1 MNTPLETLST
11 PDLVLRSLADV
22 GYLADS
28 QVATS
33 VWLASRLERP
43 LLTEGE
49 PGVGKTALAQALA
62 LMLGTDLVRL
72 QCHEGIDH
80 EQAVAAWDHAR
91 QLLHVRALEVSGEA
105 TPAATMHDVLHQRE
119 FLLERPLLTAISR
132 SKPGRPAV
140 LLIDEIDRAD
150 EEFEAFLLEFLDEWS
165 VTIPEIGTI
174 RAEAAPLVILTS
186 NRTRDLHDALRRR
199 CLYQWFDHPSSERT
213 HHIVELRHPELNS
226 DLGLAVVAASTRL
239 RELCRRKPPGLSE
252 ILDWVA
258 ALRHLGVVELDEA
271 AWEATRSTV
280 LKDVDDVRTIDLEQ
294 LLPVLP
300 EDGMNSSE

>member
-1 MNTPLETLST
+1 MSPLLEALST
-11 PDLVLRSLADV
+11 PDRVLRGLADV
-22 GYLADS
+22 GYLADD

-33 VWLASRLERP
+33 VWLANRLERP

-62 LMLGTDLVRL
+62 SMLDTDLLRL

-91 QLLHVRALEVSGEA
+91 QLLHVRALEASGEA
-105 TPAATMHDVLHQRE
+105 VPSSAMHDVLHQRA
-119 FLLERPLLTAISR
+119 FLLERPLLTAIAQ

-174 RAEAAPLVILTS
+174 RAETAPLVILTS

-213 HHIVELRHPELNS
+213 HRIVERQHPELS
-226 DLGLAVVAASTRL
+226 PELGLAVVTASVRL

-258 ALRHLGVVELDEA
+258 ALRHLGVTELDA
-271 AWEATRSTV
+271 TAWEATRGTV
-280 LKDVDDVRTIDLEQ
+280 LKDVDDMRAIDLEQ
-294 LLPVLP
+294 LLPVPP
-300 EDGMNSSE
+300 EDGMDSNE